1 MKILRLREGFTL
13 VELMVV
19 VAILGILSAVAIPN
33 FKKYQAKSKTSEA
46 KLHLSAIY
54 TAEQAFASD
63 YDVYATCL
71 TSMGY
76 NPTDEA
82 AQRYYMTG
90 YTSGSDATGAAIAVT
105 NGASCP
111 NYAAANAQFPAGKK
125 IGNAAAIATLAGTG
139 LPTLTASETGFRAGA
154 AGFIVGNFAT
164 VGTCDTWSIDNL
176 KRLIHIRPGY

>member
-1 MKILRLREGFTL
+1 MKFLKLKGGFTL

-19 VAILGILSAVAIPN
+19 VAIIGILSAVAIPN

-82 AQRYYMTG
+82 PQRYYMTG
-90 YTSGSDATGAAIAVT
+90 FTSASDATGAAIATV

-111 NYAAANAQFPAGKK
+111 NFAAANAQFAAGKK
-125 IGNAAAIATLAGTG
+125 IGNTGAITTLAGTG
-139 LPTLTASETGFRAGA
+139 LPTLTASETSFTAGA

-164 VGTCDTWSIDNL
+164 VGTCDTWTINNAKAL
-176 KRLIHIRPGY
+176 THIRPGY